1 MGLLDNKFIVLGVT
15 GGIAAYR
22 TCELA
27 RLLIKNGA
35 QVQAVLTEAASEM
48 VGPVTFQALTGRPA
62 EVGRGGNLAAS
73 LNTTRTANPAAGM
86 AHIDLG
92 QRADMIVIAPATANT
107 MAKISW
113 GMADNL
119 LTTTVLSSTC
129 PVILA
134 PAMNTRMWKNPL
146 TRENVERLQRLE
158 RMILVG
164 PAVGSLACGEE
175 GEGRMEE
182 PEVIFEAIRT
192 VLSVKD
198 LKGRRVLV
206 TAGPTREPLDPVR
219 YLSNRSSG
227 KMGYALAAA
236 AVRRGAKV
244 TLISGPTG
252 LEAPWGSKLVSVET
266 AEEMAQAVS
275 KHLSKCDLLLMAAA
289 VADFVPQKTAKKKV
303 KKGKAG
309 LSISLKPTTDILSQA
324 GKKKHKCFLVG
335 FAAETGNPVPEAKR
349 KLKAKKL
356 DLVVANDV
364 SLPDAG
370 FDVDTNRVHLVDA
383 KGEKELPLLDKEE
396 VAERI
401 LDRVVRMLKPKRK

>member
-1 MGLLDNKFIVLGVT
+1 MGLLDKKFIVLGVT

-27 RLLIKNGA
+27 RMLVKDGA
-35 QVQAVLTEAASEM
+35 GVQAVLTGAAAEM

-73 LNTTRTANPAAGM
+73 GM
-86 AHIDLG
+86 AHIDLS
-92 QRADMIVIAPATANT
+92 QRADLIVIAPATANT
-107 MAKISW
+107 LAKISW

-119 LTTTVLSSTC
+119 LTTAVLSSTC

-134 PAMNTRMWKNPL
+134 PAMNTRMWNNPL
-146 TRENVERLQRLE
+146 TRENLERLQRLE

-175 GEGRMEE
+175 GAGRMEE
-182 PEVIFEAIRT
+182 PGAIFEAVRT

-198 LKGRRVLV
+198 LKGRHVLV
-206 TAGPTREPLDPVR
+206 SAGPTREPLDPVR

-227 KMGYALAAA
+227 KMGYALVAA

-244 TLISGPTG
+244 TLVSGPTG
-252 LEAPWGSKLVSVET
+252 LEAPWGARVVPVET
-266 AEEMAQAVS
+266 AAGMARAVL
-275 KHLSKCDLLLMAAA
+275 KHLAKCDVLLMAAA
-289 VADFVPQKTAKKKV
+289 VADFEPRKIARKKI
-303 KKGKAG
+303 KKSQAG
-309 LSISLKPTTDILSQA
+309 LSISLKPTPDILLRVGQQ
-324 GKKKHKCFLVG
+324 KPKCLLVG
-335 FAAETGNPVPEAKR
+335 FAAETGNPVPEAQR

-370 FDVDTNRVHLVDA
+370 FDVDTNRVHLVDG
-383 KGEKELPLLDKEE
+383 KDNRELPLLSKEE

-401 LDRVVRMLKPKRK
+401 LDRVVRMLARKRG

>member
-1 MGLLDNKFIVLGVT
+1 MGLLDDKFIVLGVT

-27 RLLIKNGA
+27 RMLSKDGA
-35 QVQAVLTEAASEM
+35 VVQAVLTEAAAEM
-48 VGPVTFQALTGRPA
+48 VGPVTFQALTGWPA

-73 LNTTRTANPAAGM
+73 GM
-86 AHIDLG
+86 AHIDLSR
-92 QRADMIVIAPATANT
+92 QADLIVIAPATANT
-107 MAKISW
+107 LAKISW
-113 GMADNL
+113 GLADNL
-119 LTTTVLSSTC
+119 LTTTVLASTC

-134 PAMNTRMWKNPL
+134 PAMNTRMWENPL
-146 TRENVERLQRLE
+146 TKENVERLQRLE

-164 PAVGSLACGEE
+164 PASGSLACGDE
-175 GEGRMEE
+175 GPGRMEE
-182 PEVIFEAIRT
+182 PEVIFEAVRT
-192 VLSVKD
+192 VLSEKD
-198 LKGRRVLV
+198 LSGTRVLV

-252 LEAPWGSKLVSVET
+252 LEAPWGAKLVGVET
-266 AEEMAQAVS
+266 AAEMARVVS
-275 KHLSKCDLLLMAAA
+275 KHLAKCDLLLMAAA
-289 VADFVPQKTAKKKV
+289 VADFAPKKSAKKKV
-303 KKGKAG
+303 KKAKAG
-309 LSISLKPTTDILSQA
+309 LSIALEKTTDILASVAKQK
-324 GKKKHKCFLVG
+324 GKCLLVG

-370 FDVDTNRVHLVDA
+370 FDVDTNRVHLVDKKGA
-383 KGEKELPLLDKEE
+383 KKLPLLPKEE
-396 VAERI
+396 AAERI
-401 LDRVVRMLKPKRK
+401 LDRVVLMLKAKRR

>member
-1 MGLLDNKFIVLGVT
+1 MGLLDGKFIVLGVT

-27 RLLIKNGA
+27 RLLSKDGA
-35 QVQAVLTEAASEM
+35 EVQAVLTEAAAEM

-62 EVGRGGNLAAS
+62 EVGRGGSLAG
-73 LNTTRTANPAAGM
+73 AGM
-86 AHIDLG
+86 AHIDLSE
-92 QRADMIVIAPATANT
+92 RADLIVIAPATANT
-107 MAKISW
+107 LAKVSW

-119 LTTTVLSSTC
+119 LTTTVLASTC

-134 PAMNTRMWKNPL
+134 PAMNTRMWDNPL
-146 TRENVERLQRLE
+146 TGENVKRLQRLD

-164 PAVGSLACGEE
+164 PAAGSLACGGE
-175 GEGRMEE
+175 GPGRMEE
-182 PEVIFEAIRT
+182 PAVIFEAVRAA
-192 VLSVKD
+192 LSVKD
-198 LKGRRVLV
+198 LQGKLVLV

-236 AVRRGAKV
+236 AVRRGARV

-252 LEAPWGSKLVSVET
+252 IKVPWGAELVEVET
-266 AEEMAQAVS
+266 AAGMARAVS
-275 KHLSKCDLLLMAAA
+275 KHLPRCDVLLMAAA
-289 VADFVPQKTAKKKV
+289 VADFQPKKAARKKI

-309 LSISLKPTTDILSQA
+309 PSIALKPTSDILAQA
-324 GKKKHKCFLVG
+324 GKKKRKTLLVG
-335 FAAETGNPVPEAKR
+335 FAAETGNPVPEARR
-349 KLKAKKL
+349 KLKAKGL

-364 SLPDAG
+364 SSPDAG
-370 FDVDTNRVHLVDA
+370 FDVDTNRVHLVDR
-383 KGEKELPLLDKEE
+383 KGAEELPLLSKEE

-401 LDRVVRMLKPKRK
+401 LDRVVKSEKRKR

>member
-1 MGLLDNKFIVLGVT
+1 MGLLDRKFIVLGVT

-27 RLLIKNGA
+27 RLLTKDGA
-35 QVQAVLTEAASEM
+35 EVQAVLTEAAAGM
-48 VGPVTFQALTGRPA
+48 VGPLTFQALTGRPA

-73 LNTTRTANPAAGM
+73 GM
-86 AHIDLG
+86 AHIDLAR
-92 QRADMIVIAPATANT
+92 RADLIVIAPATANT
-107 MAKISW
+107 LAKISW

-134 PAMNTRMWKNPL
+134 PAMNTRMWDNPL
-146 TRENVERLQRLE
+146 TRENVERLQKHG

-164 PAVGSLACGEE
+164 PTVGSLACGDE
-175 GEGRMEE
+175 GAGRMEE
-182 PEVIFEAIRT
+182 PGVIFEAVRT
-192 VLSVKD
+192 VLSKKD

-227 KMGYALAAA
+227 KMGYAVAAA

-244 TLISGPTG
+244 TLISGPTA
-252 LEAPWGSKLVSVET
+252 LEAPWGAQVVFVET
-266 AEEMAQAVS
+266 AAEMARAVS
-275 KHLSKCDLLLMAAA
+275 KHLAKCDVLLMAAA
-289 VADFVPQKTAKKKV
+289 VADFEPGKVAKKKV
-303 KKGKAG
+303 KKGQTG
-309 LSISLKPTTDILSQA
+309 LSISLKPTIDILSQA
-324 GKKKHKCFLVG
+324 GKKKGRCLLVG
-335 FAAETGNPVPEAKR
+335 FAAETGDPVPEARR

-370 FDVDTNRVHLVDA
+370 FDVDTNRVHLVEA
-383 KGEKELPLLDKEE
+383 KGAEELPLLSKEE

-401 LDRVVRMLKPKRK
+401 LDRAAGMLKRKRK

>member
-1 MGLLDNKFIVLGVT
+1 MALLDGKFIVLGVT

-27 RLLIKNGA
+27 RMLVKEGA
-35 QVQAVLTEAASEM
+35 VVQAILTEAAAEM
-48 VGPVTFQALTGRPA
+48 VGPVTFQALTGWPA

-73 LNTTRTANPAAGM
+73 GM
-86 AHIDLG
+86 AHIDLSR
-92 QRADMIVIAPATANT
+92 QADLIVIAPATANT
-107 MAKISW
+107 LAKISR
-113 GMADNL
+113 GLADNL
-119 LTTTVLSSTC
+119 LTTTVLASTC

-134 PAMNTRMWKNPL
+134 PAMNTRMWNNEL
-146 TRENVERLQRLE
+146 TRENVERLQRIE

-164 PAVGSLACGEE
+164 PGTGSLACGDE
-175 GEGRMEE
+175 GPGRMEE
-182 PEVIFEAIRT
+182 PAVIFEAVRT
-192 VLSVKD
+192 VLSKKD
-198 LKGRRVLV
+198 LSNQRVLV

-252 LEAPWGSKLVSVET
+252 IEPPWGAKVVFVET
-266 AEEMAQAVS
+266 AAEMAREVS
-275 KHLSKCDLLLMAAA
+275 QHMAKCDVLLMAAA
-289 VADFVPQKTAKKKV
+289 VADFAPKKSEKKKV
-303 KKGKAG
+303 KKTKAG
-309 LSISLKPTTDILSQA
+309 PSIALEKTIDILDQA
-324 GKKKHKCFLVG
+324 GKKRGKCLLVG

-370 FDVDTNRVHLVDA
+370 FDVDTNRVHLVDKKGA
-383 KGEKELPLLDKEE
+383 KKLPLLSKEE

-401 LDRVVRMLKPKRK
+401 LDRVVKSIKHR

>member
-1 MGLLDNKFIVLGVT
+1 MGILDGKLIVLGVT

-27 RLLIKNGA
+27 RMLVKDGA
-35 QVQAVLTEAASEM
+35 EVQAILTEAAAEM

-62 EVGRGGNLAAS
+62 EVGRGGNLAS
-73 LNTTRTANPAAGM
+73 SGM
-86 AHIDLG
+86 PHIDLG
-92 QRADMIVIAPATANT
+92 RDADLIVIAPATANT
-107 MAKISW
+107 LAKISW

-134 PAMNTRMWKNPL
+134 PAMNTRMWNNEL

-164 PAVGSLACGEE
+164 PGTGSLACGEE
-175 GEGRMEE
+175 GPGRMEE
-182 PEVIFEAIRT
+182 PAVIFEAVRT
-192 VLSVKD
+192 VLSKKD
-198 LKGRRVLV
+198 LKGRRILV
-206 TAGPTREPLDPVR
+206 TAGPTREPMDPVR

-244 TLISGPTG
+244 TLISGPTS
-252 LEAPWGSKLVSVET
+252 LEAPWGAKLIEVET
-266 AEEMAQAVS
+266 ADEMAKAVV
-275 KHLSKCDLLLMAAA
+275 KHMTKCDVLLMAAA
-289 VADFVPQKTAKKKV
+289 VADFAPKKSEKKKV
-303 KKGKAG
+303 KKSKAG
-309 LSISLKPTTDILSQA
+309 SSVALEKTTDILAQV
-324 GKKKHKCFLVG
+324 GKQKGKCLLVG

-349 KLKAKKL
+349 KLKSKKL

-370 FDVDTNRVHLVDA
+370 FNVDTNRVHLVDKKGA
-383 KGEKELPLLDKEE
+383 KKLPLLSKEE

-401 LDRVVRMLKPKRK
+401 LDRVAKSKKR

>member
-1 MGLLDNKFIVLGVT
+1 MGLLDKKFIVLGVT

-27 RLLIKNGA
+27 RMLVKDGA
-35 QVQAVLTEAASEM
+35 GVQAVLTGAAAEM

-73 LNTTRTANPAAGM
+73 GM
-86 AHIDLG
+86 AHIDLS
-92 QRADMIVIAPATANT
+92 QRADLIVIAPATANT
-107 MAKISW
+107 LAKISW

-119 LTTTVLSSTC
+119 LTTAVLSSTC

-134 PAMNTRMWKNPL
+134 PAMNTRMWNNPL
-146 TRENVERLQRLE
+146 TRENLERLQRLE

-175 GEGRMEE
+175 GAGRMEE
-182 PEVIFEAIRT
+182 PGAIFEAVRT

-198 LKGRRVLV
+198 LKGRHVLV
-206 TAGPTREPLDPVR
+206 SAGPTREPLDPVR

-227 KMGYALAAA
+227 KMGYALVAA

-244 TLISGPTG
+244 TLVSGPTG
-252 LEAPWGSKLVSVET
+252 LEAPWGARVVPVET
-266 AEEMAQAVS
+266 AAGMARAVL
-275 KHLSKCDLLLMAAA
+275 KHLAKCDVLLMAAA
-289 VADFVPQKTAKKKV
+289 VADFELRKIARKKI
-303 KKGKAG
+303 KKSQAG
-309 LSISLKPTTDILSQA
+309 LSISLKPTPDILLRVGQQ
-324 GKKKHKCFLVG
+324 KPKCLLVG
-335 FAAETGNPVPEAKR
+335 FAAETGNPVPEAQR

-370 FDVDTNRVHLVDA
+370 FDVDTNRVHLVDG
-383 KGEKELPLLDKEE
+383 KDNRELPLLSKEE

-401 LDRVVRMLKPKRK
+401 LDRVVRMLARKRG

>member
-1 MGLLDNKFIVLGVT
+1 MGLLDKKLIVLGVT

-27 RLLIKNGA
+27 RMLKKDGA
-35 QVQAVLTEAASEM
+35 EVQAILTGAAAEM

-73 LNTTRTANPAAGM
+73 GM
-86 AHIDLG
+86 PHIDLG
-92 QRADMIVIAPATANT
+92 RDVDLIVIAPATANT
-107 MAKISW
+107 LAKVSW

-134 PAMNTRMWKNPL
+134 PAMNTRMWNNPL

-164 PAVGSLACGEE
+164 PGIGSLACGEE
-175 GEGRMEE
+175 GPGRMEE
-182 PEVIFEAIRT
+182 PAVFFEAVRT
-192 VLSVKD
+192 VLSKKD
-198 LKGRRVLV
+198 LLAKRVLV

-252 LEAPWGSKLVSVET
+252 LEAPWGAKLVEVET
-266 AEEMAQAVS
+266 ADEMARAVS
-275 KHLSKCDLLLMAAA
+275 KHILKCDVLLMAAA
-289 VADFVPQKTAKKKV
+289 VADFAPKESEKKKV

-309 LSISLKPTTDILSQA
+309 SSMALKPTTDILAQA
-324 GKKKHKCFLVG
+324 GKKKGKCLLVG

-349 KLKAKKL
+349 KLKSKKL

-370 FDVDTNRVHLVDA
+370 FDVDTNRVHLVDK
-383 KGEKELPLLDKEE
+383 KGVKKLPLMSKEE
-396 VAERI
+396 AAERI
-401 LDRVVRMLKPKRK
+401 LDRVVKSCKKH

>member
-1 MGLLDNKFIVLGVT
+1 MGLLDEKFIVLGVT

-27 RLLIKNGA
+27 RMLVKDGA
-35 QVQAVLTEAASEM
+35 EVQAVLTEAAAEM

-62 EVGRGGNLAAS
+62 EVGRGGNLAA
-73 LNTTRTANPAAGM
+73 AGM

-92 QRADMIVIAPATANT
+92 RRADLIAIAPATANT
-107 MAKISW
+107 LAKISW

-119 LTTTVLSSTC
+119 LSTTVLSSTC

-134 PAMNTRMWKNPL
+134 PAMNTRMWNNPL

-164 PAVGSLACGEE
+164 PGTGSLACGEE
-175 GEGRMEE
+175 GPGRMEE
-182 PEVIFEAIRT
+182 PAVIFEAVRT
-192 VLSVKD
+192 VLSEKD
-198 LKGRRVLV
+198 LRGKRVLV

-252 LEAPWGSKLVSVET
+252 LEAPWGSKLVEVET
-266 AEEMAQAVS
+266 AAEMGRAVV
-275 KHLSKCDLLLMAAA
+275 KHLAKCDLLLMAAA
-289 VADFVPQKTAKKKV
+289 VADFAPQKTAGKKV
-303 KKGKAG
+303 KKGKADPK
-309 LSISLKPTTDILSQA
+309 ISLKPTTDILSQV
-324 GKKKHKCFLVG
+324 GKKKQKCLLIG
-335 FAAETGNPVPEAKR
+335 FAAETGNPLAEARR

-370 FDVDTNRVHLVDA
+370 FDVDTNRVHLVDSKGA
-383 KGEKELPLLDKEE
+383 KKLPLLSKEE

-401 LDRVVRMLKPKRK
+401 LDRVEKMLK